1 MTRYKVETHR
11 VSVRHIIVNANSEEE
26 AKQVA
31 SDYVDKKSHINP
43 TITYDKKLKKIKRCK
58 ELDWQ
63 SDSIWYIML

>member
-31 SDYVDKKSHINP
+31 SYYVDKKSHINP
-43 TITYDKKLKKIKRCK
+43 TITYNKKLKKIKRCK
-58 ELDWQ
+58 EID
-63 SDSIWYIML
+63 

>member
-31 SDYVDKKSHINP
+31 SDYVDKTSHINP

-58 ELDWQ
+58 EID
-63 SDSIWYIML
+63 

>member
-26 AKQVA
+26 AKKVA
-31 SDYVDKKSHINP
+31 SDYVDKKSNINP

-58 ELDWQ
+58 EID
-63 SDSIWYIML
+63 